1 MKLEDNSAVQSG
13 HEWIATRE
21 ELGRLVLEIE
31 EKISRGEVTACYLDT
46 EADSLHHF
54 QEKLCLI
61 QLAVGGTFALIDSI
75 AITEMTPLLDA
86 LDKLEVWIHGADY
99 DLTLFKRTYAWTP
112 RRVRDTQIAARLV
125 GHRHFGLASLIEK
138 QFGVVLSKASQ
149 KADWSQRPLPEKM
162 LTYAVDDVR
171 WLAPLVDQLRKE
183 LEEKKRWDWFVQ
195 SCEALCAGVQSRQE
209 RDREEAWRVSGSG
222 SLKPKGL
229 AFLRALWF
237 WRDGMAQERD
247 VPPFRVMN
255 NQQMLAMA
263 TDFEVNDSVS
273 ISPRWRGRWRD
284 TLLAAIDELRKSD
297 PEAWPQCPRKHGK
310 RSTEE
315 ERSAIDRL
323 CRSRDQIAEKLNI
336 EPSLLGPRAVMEGI
350 VLHREAG
357 MESVLMPWQREALD
371 EVLKSLP
378 AVELPM
384 I

>member
-263 TDFEVNDSVS
+263 MDFEVNDSVS